1 VFGDGVPIN
10 LPAWVTAALVPLLR
24 PVSAVWEW
32 QAVTEWIA
40 LLPHPFRQ
48 EGESQG
54 RPSGRRQS
62 AVLAVASPHRLING
76 EVPVWTPTCD
86 HCLFAA
92 LDRIVGL
99 VASAMPH
106 KRKRIT
112 GKQVVLA
119 QFHRVWPLAGPAL
132 ALVVTVCSIA
142 ILGYVA
148 IKLL

>member
-48 EGESQG
+48 KGESQW

-62 AVLAVASPHRLING
+62 AVLAVASTAQVDQWGGAGLDANLFTVSSLHRT
-76 EVPVWTPTCD
+76 E
-86 HCLFAA
+86 
-92 LDRIVGL
+92 
-99 VASAMPH
+99 S
-106 KRKRIT
+106 
-112 GKQVVLA
+112 LA
-119 QFHRVWPLAGPAL
+119 
-132 ALVVTVCSIA
+132 
-142 ILGYVA
+142 
-148 IKLL
+148 